1 MSNTI
6 VLYSIF
12 AFISMHFFI
21 YLNRLLVELKRSVLI
36 RLGDI
41 SGYSDKLYMWN
52 IPHIY

>member
-6 VLYSIF
+6 VLYLIF

-21 YLNRLLVELKRSVLI
+21 YLHPLLVELKRAILI
-36 RLGDI
+36 CAGDI